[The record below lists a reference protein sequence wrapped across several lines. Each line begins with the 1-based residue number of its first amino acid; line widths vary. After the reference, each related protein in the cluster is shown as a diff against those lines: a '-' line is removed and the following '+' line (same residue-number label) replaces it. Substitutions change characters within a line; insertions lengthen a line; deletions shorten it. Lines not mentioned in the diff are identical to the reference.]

1 MSTPQSATRLQYLKE
16 LPDFA
21 EFRTATHKTIY
32 SIYKELLFSGAY
44 TKIMSADVYVGGHAS
59 RFLNDVAIGRDGKLY
74 ISDSSWKWTREE
86 GMKLLQESRP
96 TGR

>member
-1 MSTPQSATRLQYLKE
+1 
-16 LPDFA
+16 
-21 EFRTATHKTIY
+21 
-32 SIYKELLFSGAY
+32 
-44 TKIMSADVYVGGHAS
+44 MSADVYVGGHAS

-74 ISDSSWKWTREE
+74 ISDSSWRWTREE